1 MFYSFF
7 LSPSLEPSL
16 WLFLFLSSQRLTLSL
31 FLSISLS
38 QSFHGQ
44 SFLIVAPHSPLPP
57 WFSFIP
63 CCKASPISPTFVQS
77 CSLYLLCTELS
88 HNWTQ
93 QPQPQWFMAMVI
105 NVLLFSLYLIY
116 GFGNLYSIRLICG
129 FGDLDL
135 VVKIW
140 CCLHVIGLDFDFKCI
155 WVLWIGNLNGFGG
168 FGLRFPWICCL
179 CCCGCKSWF
188 GVCYNMSDMVLYVL
202 WLL

>member
-7 LSPSLEPSL
+7 LSPLIGTITLTLSLSL
-16 WLFLFLSSQRLTLSL
+16 ISETLSL

-105 NVLLFSLYLIY
+105 DVLLFSLHLIY

-135 VVKIW
+135 V
-140 CCLHVIGLDFDFKCI
+140 LKCI